1 MENQNPQNNP
11 KRPQRKQMA
20 PRDMLLIALA
30 ILVMTRIEWTNM
42 NSFHYLIL
50 FLLVL
55 CFMLRWS
62 NMRKDAQRKEAMMR
76 RKAEME
82 AAQAAQAPAQLTGET
97 ADVPVESVAAEDV
110 TVDGEALP
118 AEPAAEEAA
127 PTEEKPE
134 A

>member
-97 ADVPVESVAAEDV
+97 ADVPAEPVAAENV
-110 TVDGEALP
+110 TVDGKALP

-127 PTEEKPE
+127 PIEEKPE